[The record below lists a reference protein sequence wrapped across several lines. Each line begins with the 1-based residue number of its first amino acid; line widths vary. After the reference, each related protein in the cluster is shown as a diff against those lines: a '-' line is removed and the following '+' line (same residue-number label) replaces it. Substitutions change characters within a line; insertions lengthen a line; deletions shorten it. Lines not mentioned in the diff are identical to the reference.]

1 MDNSITGAN
10 FKAINEVVRIVHEFD
25 RYHGYFPAAR
35 RSPPTRGAWAWPKPR
50 RGGARASRG
59 SLARWKW
66 RRKPLRKFIFA
77 MEMAR
82 SEVGERR
89 RRDHGD
95 RRDEGTVA
103 R

>member
-10 FKAINEVVRIVHEFD
+10 FKVINEVVRIVREFD
-25 RYHGYFPAAR
+25 RYHGYFPGPAL
-35 RSPPTRGAWAWPKPR
+35 SPTRGAWAWPKPR

-59 SLARWKW
+59 SPRWKW
-66 RRKPLRKFIFA
+66 CRKPLRKLIFA
-77 MEMAR
+77 MEMAQ